1 MEDRSSEL
9 SMLLRLLFLLRIE
22 GERKAEFGSPL
33 TRKMEG
39 LSSESRSRC
48 FGAKRSNRSRR
59 SYVSLRSY
67 SSLRGS
73 RVVTSLGS
81 RGDSS
86 IGTIRADGARR
97 RSWISLTHRVRTAE
111 SSPCG
116 RNNSVCSPWFFSFA
130 GSAGSLLLR
139 RKARELDEGG
149 SERRLITSVVTASDF
164 FLLVQMSP
172 I

>member
-39 LSSESRSRC
+39 LSRESRSRC

-67 SSLRGS
+67 SSFRGS
-73 RVVTSLGS
+73 RVVTSLGSLGS

-97 RSWISLTHRVRTAE
+97 RS
-111 SSPCG
+111 
-116 RNNSVCSPWFFSFA
+116 
-130 GSAGSLLLR
+130 
-139 RKARELDEGG
+139 
-149 SERRLITSVVTASDF
+149 
-164 FLLVQMSP
+164 
-172 I
+172 